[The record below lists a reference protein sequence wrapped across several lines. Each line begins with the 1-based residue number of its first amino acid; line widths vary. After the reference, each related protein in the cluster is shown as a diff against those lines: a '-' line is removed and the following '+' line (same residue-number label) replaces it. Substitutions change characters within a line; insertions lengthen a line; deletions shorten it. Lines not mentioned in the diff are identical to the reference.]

1 MIYKLYSFVDIESY
15 YVLAA
20 FPDSKG
26 WEEVWEADTFS
37 HFMVLGQYLVDLLIL
52 LLLLFY
58 SLSLFVIFSCSFHFA
73 IHVTHC
79 DDSSSSIVFAYVL
92 PDTLESAVQHK

>member
-1 MIYKLYSFVDIESY
+1 MDIESY

-37 HFMVLGQYLVDLLIL
+37 HFMVLGQYLVDLLVL

-79 DDSSSSIVFAYVL
+79 DDSSSSSSVRIAYYL
-92 PDTLESAVQHK
+92 MIILESAVQHK